1 MTYREMLELYSQGRL
16 DEQQR
21 TEIER
26 ELEKQQAFTDYL
38 FEHQIQ
44 IGAEGVQGGNPAFA
58 SNASDGEGKQIM
70 DQIDWSIRK
79 SFIKAGVITVI
90 IAIVLSLFI
99 TLVLPIGWQ

>member
-58 SNASDGEGKQIM
+58 SNASDGEGKTVNVTHLLSCFSVNAETVSTTVRIRGA
-70 DQIDWSIRK
+70 DQ
-79 SFIKAGVITVI
+79 
-90 IAIVLSLFI
+90 
-99 TLVLPIGWQ
+99 